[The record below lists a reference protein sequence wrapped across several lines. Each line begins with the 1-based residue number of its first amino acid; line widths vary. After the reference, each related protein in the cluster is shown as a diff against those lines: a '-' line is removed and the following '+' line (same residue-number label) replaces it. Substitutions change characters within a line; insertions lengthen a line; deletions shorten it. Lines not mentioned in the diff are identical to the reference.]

1 MEKLINRGL
10 NFTILPYKLDI
21 TEVLVDF
28 KNFARSTIWH
38 EFWFGREDSSA
49 EQKTPIFKNTDKT
62 NPPKN
67 YKVPNGLQTF
77 LSSVKSEILDY
88 KNRNN
93 VNCNIS
99 PEELVAL
106 KELIRLQ
113 REQIITIKAC
123 DKGAGVLILDFKEYL
138 HTCYEHLY
146 AKQKQTGGSYK
157 QYNTKVT
164 QLDIMKAEKDIHSV
178 LEESITS
185 GRKSSY
191 SIV

>member
-1 MEKLINRGL
+1 ME
-10 NFTILPYKLDI
+10 
-21 TEVLVDF
+21 
-28 KNFARSTIWH
+28 
-38 EFWFGREDSSA
+38 
-49 EQKTPIFKNTDKT
+49 
-62 NPPKN
+62 
-67 YKVPNGLQTF
+67 
-77 LSSVKSEILDY
+77 
-88 KNRNN
+88 
-93 VNCNIS
+93 CNIT

-106 KELIRLQ
+106 KELIRSQ

-164 QLDIMKAEKDIHSV
+164 QLDIMKAEKEIHSV